1 MMLYTFSGTA
11 VLLGLAGLCL
21 LLALTILSLRRLLR
35 QPATGQ
41 RTKNAAFSFTGPVQQ
56 LSLCVAIAASFVT
69 INWTRFAAE
78 PTQYAAFEVIEDLI
92 EVDIPILREPP
103 PPPPPPPP
111 PVIETAAEIEVEPEE
126 FVSLDVEADE
136 AITSL
141 APPPALAPAAAPVP
155 PPPPPPVDYGTEPE
169 FLFVERMPVFGQE
182 CRELAGDARK
192 ACSDRALLAFVQSR
206 VRYPAMARE
215 NGLQGTVVV
224 SFTVEKDG
232 SISAIEAVRKVAGG
246 CTEEAL
252 KAVEA
257 INNEG
262 QKFTPGMQQ
271 GRAVRVRFNLPIK
284 FALQK

>member
-21 LLALTILSLRRLLR
+21 LLALTVVSLRRILR
-35 QPATGQ
+35 QQATGQ

-56 LSLCVAIAASFVT
+56 LSLCAAIAAAFVT

-92 EVDIPILREPP
+92 EVDIPTFYAP

-111 PVIETAAEIEVEPEE
+111 PVIETAPVIEVEPEE
-126 FVSLDVEADE
+126 FVSLDVAADE
-136 AITSL
+136 AVPPP

-155 PPPPPPVDYGTEPE
+155 PPPPPPVDYGTDQE

-182 CRELAGDARK
+182 CRELSGDARK

-232 SISAIEAVRKVAGG
+232 SISAIEAVRKIAGG

-257 INNEG
+257 INREG

-271 GRAVRVRFNLPIK
+271 GRPVRVRFNLPIK
-284 FALQK
+284 FTLQ